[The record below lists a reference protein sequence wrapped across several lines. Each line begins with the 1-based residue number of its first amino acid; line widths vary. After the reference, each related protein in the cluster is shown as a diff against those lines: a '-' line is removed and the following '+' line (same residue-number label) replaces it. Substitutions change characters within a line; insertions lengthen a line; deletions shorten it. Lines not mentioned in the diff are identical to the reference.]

1 MTSEHFAVLF
11 LYSIYYGEVY
21 KYLYNNQK
29 FSMKISESR
38 EKELQDIDIP
48 IPQLRKGIK
57 QQKNREIDYDVANK
71 SLQDWIQVLSKS
83 SRRHKPYCY

>member
-1 MTSEHFAVLF
+1 
-11 LYSIYYGEVY
+11 
-21 KYLYNNQK
+21 
-29 FSMKISESR
+29 MKISESR

-71 SLQDWIQVLSKS
+71 SLQD
-83 SRRHKPYCY
+83 